1 METPPPT
8 PTDPAPAPRPA
19 SAAAPRD
26 ERRPVE
32 AARLDPNDPHA
43 PAPGEVREF
52 LDDARRFWAVN
63 GTWIATTL
71 CVFAVVYFGW
81 NFYQSRQASTLENAW
96 ADLYGVNSQSMIDLV
111 AEDPGT
117 PAVETLA
124 LLRGGDIALNEHQK
138 LAEPEADAGAELLSL
153 AESRYTAA
161 LDAAPADLYRLNA
174 LEGLAVV
181 AESRRDA
188 DAARGFYEQ
197 LKQAAGDRY
206 PQWVART
213 DRRLE
218 RLADLP
224 GPVAFAPALN
234 PPAAEG
240 GDEPAS
246 EPEADAAGPTADTNP
261 DDAAPTHEVTVV
273 PVEANDAE

>member
-1 METPPPT
+1 M
-8 PTDPAPAPRPA
+8 
-19 SAAAPRD
+19 
-26 ERRPVE
+26 
-32 AARLDPNDPHA
+32 
-43 PAPGEVREF
+43 
-52 LDDARRFWAVN
+52 
-63 GTWIATTL
+63 
-71 CVFAVVYFGW
+71 VYFGW
-81 NFYQSRQASTLENAW
+81 NFYHTRTAQNRENAW
-96 ADLYGVNSQSMIDLV
+96 ADLYGVNSQSMVDLV
-111 AEDPGT
+111 AEDAGD
-117 PAVETLA
+117 PAVEALA
-124 LLRGGDIALNEHQK
+124 LLRGGDLALAEHQG
-138 LAEPEADAGAELLSL
+138 LADPAGDAELLAK
-153 AESRYTAA
+153 AEARYTAA
-161 LDAAPADLYRLNA
+161 LDAAPHDLYRLNA
-174 LEGLAVV
+174 LEGLAIV
-181 AESRRDA
+181 AESQRDA